1 MESAV
6 DALLKSAKMREEDIH
21 HTEDTML
28 QMNKLSVEEVAQ
40 RRGELRKMRDLIF
53 RAEIKARRVKKIK
66 SKTYRRI
73 HRKEQERLGEKIN
86 EGEDI
91 DDEERKLKQDL
102 DRARE
107 RATLRHKHTGKWA
120 RQMRNKEGLDE
131 DGRRE
136 IEEMLS
142 RGEKLRRRIK
152 GVESGESEGDDE
164 DDSDEDDGLDMEGG
178 IEKIKQ
184 GAFEE
189 LRRLKSPDGMEE
201 GEKRKGKS
209 VFEMKFMKDAM
220 ARQAQAANK
229 EVDDFIKEMG
239 GDVGNLDGSDEGGET
254 QEVDPS
260 SGVISE
266 RTGGRLVFRP
276 GATVRGSPS
285 IASSLLLK
293 RWLLDNLA
301 IVIPRVGTTTLRY
314 LKCHSQIYRSP
325 VTRATFTPIQ
335 AFTTFWSS
343 SRGIESMACPCI

>member
-1 MESAV
+1 M
-6 DALLKSAKMREEDIH
+6 DALLKSAKMREEDIP

-86 EGEDI
+86 EGVV
-91 DDEERKLKQDL
+91 DDEESKLKQDL

-120 RQMRNKEGLDE
+120 RQMRNKEGLGE

-152 GVESGESEGDDE
+152 GVESDESEGDDE
-164 DDSDEDDGLDMEGG
+164 DDSDEDDGLDVEGG

-189 LRRLKSPDGMEE
+189 LRRLKSLDGMEE

-220 ARQAQAANK
+220 ARQAQAANR

-239 GDVGNLDGSDEGGET
+239 GDVGNADGSDEEGGT
-254 QEVDPS
+254 QEIDPS

-276 GATVRGSPS
+276 GATVRV
-285 IASSLLLK
+285 SLLPPG
-293 RWLLDNLA
+293 LLL
-301 IVIPRVGTTTLRY
+301 T
-314 LKCHSQIYRSP
+314 
-325 VTRATFTPIQ
+325 
-335 AFTTFWSS
+335 
-343 SRGIESMACPCI
+343 

>member
-152 GVESGESEGDDE
+152 GVESDESEGDDE
-164 DDSDEDDGLDMEGG
+164 DGSDEDDGLDVEGG

-184 GAFEE
+184 GEFEE

-239 GDVGNLDGSDEGGET
+239 GDVGNSDGSDEGET
-254 QEVDPS
+254 QEADPS

-276 GATVRGSPS
+276 GAAVRGSPS
-285 IASSLLLK
+285 IASSLSLT

-301 IVIPRVGTTTLRY
+301 IVIPRIGTTLRY
-314 LKCHSQIYRSP
+314 LKCHSQIYGSP
-325 VTRATFTPIQ
+325 VTRATFTPNQ
-335 AFTTFWSS
+335 AFTAFWSS
-343 SRGIESMACPCI
+343 S

>member
-21 HTEDTML
+21 HTEDAML
-28 QMNKLSVEEVAQ
+28 QMNELSVEEVAQ
-40 RRGELRKMRDLIF
+40 RRAELRKMRDLIF

-73 HRKEQERLGEKIN
+73 HRKEKERLGEKIN

-131 DGRRE
+131 DSRRD

-152 GVESGESEGDDE
+152 GVESDESEGDDE
-164 DDSDEDDGLDMEGG
+164 SDSDEDGLDVEGG
-178 IEKIKQ
+178 IEKVKQ

-189 LRRLKSPDGMEE
+189 LRRLESADGMEE
-201 GEKRKGKS
+201 SEKRKGKS

-229 EVDDFIKEMG
+229 EIDDFIKEMG
-239 GDVGNLDGSDEGGET
+239 GDVENSDEGDEAET
-254 QEVDPS
+254 QEVNA

-276 GATVRGSPS
+276 GATVRISSPTC
-285 IASSLLLK
+285 L
-293 RWLLDNLA
+293 
-301 IVIPRVGTTTLRY
+301 
-314 LKCHSQIYRSP
+314 
-325 VTRATFTPIQ
+325 
-335 AFTTFWSS
+335 
-343 SRGIESMACPCI
+343 